1 MLFRSSGHYPRRQ
14 RDIGSELME
23 TFDYIPDRPN
33 RKVADS
39 LLFIGRKGYE
49 SLTRSAYSGIRIDV
63 KAGSPIK
70 FIVKPFV
77 AERFGQRWN
86 YPEIEPFT
94 IG

>member
-1 MLFRSSGHYPRRQ
+1 
-14 RDIGSELME
+14 ME
-23 TFDYIPDRPN
+23 TFDYIPGSPI

-49 SLTRSAYSGIRIDV
+49 SLKRSPYSGVRIDV
-63 KAGSPIK
+63 KAGLPVK

-77 AERFGQRWN
+77 AERFGQQWN
-86 YPEIEPFT
+86 YPEIEPFV